1 MNLADIELGAGTI
14 PAFITVFGMGWAACV
29 RYLVKPLE
37 KRVEGLEARDQ
48 IYRKEVDEELK
59 AYRQRVHG

>member
-1 MNLADIELGAGTI
+1 MNLSDIDLGALTI
-14 PAFITVFGMGWAACV
+14 PAFVAIFGMGWTACRV
-29 RYLVKPLE
+29 YLVKPLE

-48 IYRKEVDEELK
+48 AYRKEVDEELR